1 MKQLAVIGS
10 GSWGTALAIAL
21 APRFDRVLLW
31 AHEADL
37 VAEMQT
43 TRINNTYLPGFL
55 LASNIEPTDSLEQAL
70 VGTDCVLGVMPTTH
84 ARRLYTEMRPLVRG
98 NMRLVSSTKGIEQG
112 SLKRVSQI
120 IEEVLDRPPV
130 AVLSGP
136 TFAREVAAGEP
147 AAIVISST
155 NRFLQAEIQK
165 AFSTPTLRLYTNDDT
180 IGVEVGGALKN
191 VIAVAAGVVQGLK
204 LGNNTM
210 AALITRGLAEITRLA
225 VAMGSNPQTLSG
237 LAGMG
242 DLILTCT
249 GDLSRNRSVGMQL
262 AAGKSLHEIVS
273 SMRMVAEGVNSTVS
287 AMDLARKH
295 GVNMPITEQVYAI
308 LKQGKN
314 PAQAIRDLMERS
326 LKAE

>member
-10 GSWGTALAIAL
+10 GSWGTALAMAL
-21 APRFDRVLLW
+21 APRFERVKLW

-37 VAEMQT
+37 AAEMRT
-43 TRINNTYLPGFL
+43 TRINNIYLPGFL
-55 LASNIEPTDSLEQAL
+55 LAANIEPTASLEDAL
-70 VGTDCVLGVMPTTH
+70 VGTDVVLGVMPTTH
-84 ARRLYTEMRPLVRG
+84 TRRVYSDMKPFLRG
-98 NMRLVSSTKGIEQG
+98 HMRLVSSTKGIEQG

-120 IEEVLDRPPV
+120 MEEVLDRPPV

-155 NRFLQAEIQK
+155 NRFLQTEIQK
-165 AFSTPTLRLYTNDDT
+165 AFSGPTLRLYTNDDP

-225 VAMGSNPQTLSG
+225 VAMGANPHTLSG
-237 LAGMG
+237 LSGMG
-242 DLILTCT
+242 DLVLTCT

-262 AAGKSLHEIVS
+262 AAGKTLEEIIG
-273 SMRMVAEGVNSTVS
+273 SMKMVAEGVNSTVS
-287 AMDLARKH
+287 AMDLARRH

-314 PAQAIRDLMERS
+314 PGQAIRDLMERS

>member
-1 MKQLAVIGS
+1 
-10 GSWGTALAIAL
+10 
-21 APRFDRVLLW
+21 
-31 AHEADL
+31 
-37 VAEMQT
+37 
-43 TRINNTYLPGFL
+43 
-55 LASNIEPTDSLEQAL
+55 
-70 VGTDCVLGVMPTTH
+70 MPTTH
-84 ARRLYTEMRPLVRG
+84 TRRIYTEMKPFIRG

-112 SLKRVSQI
+112 SLKTVSQI
-120 IEEVLDRPPV
+120 MEEILDRPPV

-155 NRFLQAEIQK
+155 NRFLQADIQK
-165 AFSTPTLRLYTNDDT
+165 AFSGPTLRLYTNDDP

-225 VAMGSNPQTLSG
+225 VAMGANPQTLSG

-242 DLILTCT
+242 DLVLTCT
-249 GDLSRNRSVGMQL
+249 GDLSRNRSVGIQL
-262 AAGKSLHEIVS
+262 AAGKGLDEITG
-273 SMRMVAEGVNSTVS
+273 SMKMVAEGVNSTVS

-314 PAQAIRDLMERS
+314 PGQAIRDLMERS

>member
-1 MKQLAVIGS
+1 MRQLAIIGS
-10 GSWGTALAIAL
+10 GSWGTALAMVL
-21 APRFDRVLLW
+21 APRFEQVKLW
-31 AHEADL
+31 AHESDL
-37 VAEMQT
+37 VAEMRA
-43 TRINNTYLPGFL
+43 TRINSIYLPGFL
-55 LASNIEPTDSLEQAL
+55 LASNIEPTDSLEDAL
-70 VGTDCVLGVMPTTH
+70 VGTDVVLGVMPTTH
-84 ARRLYTEMRPLVRG
+84 ARRVYTAMKPYIRG

-120 IEEVLDRPPV
+120 IEDVLDRPPV

-165 AFSTPTLRLYTNDDT
+165 VFSCPTLRLYTNDDP

-225 VAMGSNPQTLSG
+225 VAMGANPQTLSG

-242 DLILTCT
+242 DLVLTCT
-249 GDLSRNRSVGMQL
+249 GDLSRNRSVGIQL
-262 AAGKSLHEIVS
+262 AAGKTLDEITGA
-273 SMRMVAEGVNSTVS
+273 MKMVAEGVNSTIS

-295 GVNMPITEQVYAI
+295 SVNMPITEQVYAI

-314 PAQAIRDLMERS
+314 PGQAIRDLMERS
-326 LKAE
+326 LKPE